1 MDALVD
7 QTLAGIVLAA
17 GESRRMG
24 QPKQL
29 LPFGERTILERVV
42 DTLLTAGIGEVV
54 VVLGHLADRVRAVLG
69 DRPVRAVVNA
79 SYRQGMLS
87 SVKCGVHAVGA
98 GYDAVLIAL
107 GDQPHI
113 EGVVVSEVMQAY
125 QTGMLALSSHVMGQK
140 GHPIIINL
148 RKYRQAIADLPE
160 DAGLNALMQQHADD
174 VHLIDVATE
183 DIIRDIDVPDDY
195 TREPRQVYGTEVIP
209 MNDVF
214 AEILRLKQD
223 GQRGALCTIISAS
236 SLPMSAAKM
245 LVGEMAPWSAP

>member
-1 MDALVD
+1 VDALVD

-29 LPFGERTILERVV
+29 LPFGEHTILERVV
-42 DTLLTAGIGEVV
+42 DTLLTAGVGEVV

-79 SYRQGMLS
+79 LYRQGMLS
-87 SVKCGVHAVGA
+87 SVKCGVQAVGA

-113 EGVVVSEVMQAY
+113 EGAVVSEVMRAY
-125 QTGMLALSSHVMGQK
+125 RDGDAGIVIPRYADKK

-148 RKYRQAIADLPE
+148 QKYREAIANLPE
-160 DAGLNALMQQHADD
+160 DAGLNALMQEHADD
-174 VHLIDVATE
+174 VRLIDVATE

-195 TREPRQVYGTEVIP
+195 TRELARFTE
-209 MNDVF
+209 
-214 AEILRLKQD
+214 R
-223 GQRGALCTIISAS
+223 RS
-236 SLPMSAAKM
+236 SL
-245 LVGEMAPWSAP
+245 

>member
-1 MDALVD
+1 VDALVD

-42 DTLLTAGIGEVV
+42 DTLLTAGVGEVV

-87 SVKCGVHAVGA
+87 SVKCGVRAVGA
-98 GYDAVLIAL
+98 GCDGVLIAL

-113 EGVVVSEVMQAY
+113 EAAVVREVMRAY
-125 QTGMLALSSHVMGQK
+125 RAGGTGIVIPRYGDKK

-148 RKYRQAIADLPE
+148 QKYREAITNLPE
-160 DAGLNALMQQHADD
+160 DAGLNALMQEHADD
-174 VHLIDVATE
+174 VRLIDVATE

-195 TREPRQVYGTEVIP
+195 TRELARFTE
-209 MNDVF
+209 
-214 AEILRLKQD
+214 R
-223 GQRGALCTIISAS
+223 RS
-236 SLPMSAAKM
+236 S
-245 LVGEMAPWSAP
+245 

>member
-1 MDALVD
+1 M
-7 QTLAGIVLAA
+7 LAA

-42 DTLLTAGIGEVV
+42 DTLLTAGVGEVI

-69 DRPVRAVVNA
+69 DRPVRAVVNTE
-79 SYRQGMLS
+79 YRQGMLS
-87 SVKCGVHAVGA
+87 SVKCGVGAVGA

-113 EGVVVSEVMQAY
+113 EGAVVSEVMRAY
-125 QTGMLALSSHVMGQK
+125 RAGDAGIVIPRYGDKK

-148 RKYRQAIADLPE
+148 QRYREAIANLPE
-160 DAGLNALMQQHADD
+160 DAGLNGLMQAHADD
-174 VHLIDVATE
+174 VRLIDVATE

-195 TREPRQVYGTEVIP
+195 TRELARFTE
-209 MNDVF
+209 
-214 AEILRLKQD
+214 R
-223 GQRGALCTIISAS
+223 RS
-236 SLPMSAAKM
+236 SL
-245 LVGEMAPWSAP
+245 

>member
-1 MDALVD
+1 LVD

-42 DTLLTAGIGEVV
+42 DTLLTAGVGEVV
-54 VVLGHLADRVRAVLG
+54 VVLGHLEDRVRAVLG

-87 SVKCGVHAVGA
+87 SVKCGVSAVGA

-113 EGVVVSEVMQAY
+113 EGAVVSEVMRAY
-125 QTGMLALSSHVMGQK
+125 RAGDAGIVIPRYGDKK

-148 RKYRQAIADLPE
+148 QKYREAITNLPE
-160 DAGLNALMQQHADD
+160 DAGLNALMQEHADD
-174 VHLIDVATE
+174 VRLIDVATE

-195 TREPRQVYGTEVIP
+195 TRELARFTE
-209 MNDVF
+209 
-214 AEILRLKQD
+214 R
-223 GQRGALCTIISAS
+223 RS
-236 SLPMSAAKM
+236 SL
-245 LVGEMAPWSAP
+245 